1 MVDLVTTFYVGTV
14 PGTGETAAAV
24 DADALGER
32 YLSAVVAGM
41 GAGATLQRARG
52 AWRAAG
58 GLVVEES
65 IVIETIATI
74 DEDER
79 DAYRELAR
87 RTARELCRIGAQ
99 QEVYITQ
106 RERDLLIVGTS

>member
-1 MVDLVTTFYVGTV
+1 MSDLVTTFYVGTV
-14 PGTGETAAAV
+14 PGTDTSATV
-24 DADALGER
+24 DVDVLAER

-41 GAGATLQRARG
+41 GAGATLHRARG

-79 DAYRELAR
+79 EAYRKLALE
-87 RTARELCRIGAQ
+87 TARELCRIGQQ
-99 QEVYITQ
+99 QEVYVTQ
-106 RERDLLIVGTS
+106 RERDLIVATP

>member
-1 MVDLVTTFYVGTV
+1 MIDLVTTFYVGTI
-14 PGTGETAAAV
+14 PGSDAAAAV
-24 DADALGER
+24 DVDVLEER

-41 GAGATLQRARG
+41 GAGATLHRARG

-74 DEDER
+74 DDDER
-79 DAYRELAR
+79 ASHRELAR
-87 RTARELCRIGAQ
+87 KTAQELCKIGAQ
-99 QEVYITQ
+99 QEVYVTQ
-106 RERDLLIVGTS
+106 RERDLIVATP

>member
-14 PGTGETAAAV
+14 PGSDIDAV
-24 DADALGER
+24 VDLDLLEER
-32 YLSAVVAGM
+32 YLSTVVAGM
-41 GAGATLQRARG
+41 GAGATLHRARG

-74 DEDER
+74 DNDER

-87 RTARELCRIGAQ
+87 RTARELCHIGQQ
-99 QEVYITQ
+99 QEVYVTQ
-106 RERDLLIVGTS
+106 RDRDLIIATP

>member
-14 PGTGETAAAV
+14 PGSDTAATV
-24 DADALGER
+24 DVDVLEER

-41 GAGATLQRARG
+41 GAGATVHRARG

-65 IVIETIATI
+65 IVIETITSV
-74 DEDER
+74 DDDER
-79 DAYRELAR
+79 DAYRELALQ
-87 RTARELCRIGAQ
+87 TARELCKIGRQ
-99 QEVYITQ
+99 QEVYVTQ
-106 RERDLLIVGTS
+106 RERDLIVATP

>member
-14 PGTGETAAAV
+14 PGIDTSAAV
-24 DADALGER
+24 DVDVLEEH

-41 GAGATLQRARG
+41 GAGATLHRARG

-58 GLVVEES
+58 GLVVEDS
-65 IVIETIATI
+65 IVIETIASI
-74 DEDER
+74 DDDER

-87 RTARELCRIGAQ
+87 RTARELCRIGTQ
-99 QEVYITQ
+99 QEVYVTQ
-106 RERDLLIVGTS
+106 RERDLIVATP